1 MPRRQLERSKLTERG
16 IERRAAIDRS
26 AIDEESRKVSILIS
40 TETPLRRT
48 DWWSG
53 EKYDEVLLH
62 GEENVDLTRAA
73 TAKLRYMHGSGKY
86 GELPIGRLENVRLEN
101 RELRADA
108 IFSEANPDAEM
119 LWRMVLEGTLTEI
132 SVGGK
137 KQEVRITER
146 DGDVPLVEVTRWE
159 FQEASLV
166 DIGADPAAGIGRNL
180 ENSEGETMDK
190 IEELKRQLAALR
202 KDGADSETIQRKL
215 DDIARAMEEFGM
227 TMEQIKKE
235 NEDLKRRGEIEKLA
249 AAHPGLI
256 GEDELNRFLN
266 DETKTSDDLARHLLD
281 LKSSQDRDPGFQRGV
296 QVGDEKKSGQIMR
309 AAADALVMRS
319 GVKLENAHPD
329 HGMFMSANLSDIM
342 RAVTGYMGYDREE
355 MIKRA
360 MSTSDFPVL
369 LGGVANRVLSAAYTE
384 AEGTFDMWTAAT
396 ELPDFKTRTEASRTR
411 LAGRLRKLTEYGET
425 KKKESKEEGESWR
438 LYSYGDEVTLSREM
452 IINDDLGAFTDLV
465 RDFAAMAKRTANGL
479 VYDLLQKKGDFSG
492 YKMSDGKPIFDTS
505 HNNVDTTG
513 AAPSIDTL
521 SAGRTKMRRQ
531 KDAAGTA
538 LNINPSYIIAAPEN
552 ETLIKQLLTSET
564 AMGQSNAG
572 VANPFRGSLIPIV
585 DAELDA
591 APWYLA
597 ANRRTIKVGYLAG
610 TNRQPI
616 VAEKERTLRH
626 VTYECVF
633 DFGLFAEDFRGLYK
647 NAGA

>member
-1 MPRRQLERSKLTERG
+1 MPRRKLERSKLTERG

-26 AIDEESRKVSILIS
+26 AIDEELRKVSILIS

-249 AAHPGLI
+249 AAHSGLI

-296 QVGDEKKSGQIMR
+296 QVGDEKKSEQIMR

-369 LGGVANRVLSAAYTE
+369 LGGVANRVLSAAYAE

-411 LAGRLRKLTEYGET
+411 LAGRLRKLAEYGET

-492 YKMSDGKPIFDTS
+492 YKMSDGKPIFDAS

-572 VANPFRGSLIPIV
+572 VANPFRGSLTPIV

-647 NAGA
+647 NEGA

>member
-1 MPRRQLERSKLTERG
+1 
-16 IERRAAIDRS
+16 
-26 AIDEESRKVSILIS
+26 
-40 TETPLRRT
+40 
-48 DWWSG
+48 
-53 EKYDEVLLH
+53 
-62 GEENVDLTRAA
+62 
-73 TAKLRYMHGSGKY
+73 
-86 GELPIGRLENVRLEN
+86 
-101 RELRADA
+101 
-108 IFSEANPDAEM
+108 
-119 LWRMVLEGTLTEI
+119 
-132 SVGGK
+132 
-137 KQEVRITER
+137 
-146 DGDVPLVEVTRWE
+146 
-159 FQEASLV
+159 
-166 DIGADPAAGIGRNL
+166 
-180 ENSEGETMDK
+180 MDK